1 MATMHEVDYKIY
13 GDDMQF
19 VEVELDPMEAAVAE
33 AGGMMYM
40 DDGIQ
45 METIFGDGS
54 QQSGGFFDKLV
65 SGGKR
70 LLTGESLFMTVFQNH
85 GQGKRRVAFG
95 APYPGKIIPVDLGD
109 IGGELLAQKDSF
121 LCAAKGVSVGIALTK
136 RFGAGLFGGE
146 GFILQRLQ
154 GDGLA
159 FIHAGGT
166 IYQRD
171 LAPGELIR
179 VDTGCIVAFQPS
191 VAYDIQMVGG
201 VKSALFGGEG
211 LFFATL
217 RGPGRIWLQSLP
229 LSRLA
234 ARITA
239 ASPRTGSGGR
249 EEGSVLGGL
258 GRLLD
263 GDS

>member
-1 MATMHEVDYKIY
+1 
-13 GDDMQF
+13 
-19 VEVELDPMEAAVAE
+19 LAARV
-33 AGGMMYM
+33 
-40 DDGIQ
+40 
-45 METIFGDGS
+45 S
-54 QQSGGFFDKLV
+54 FF
-65 SGGKR
+65 
-70 LLTGESLFMTVFQNH
+70 E
-85 GQGKRRVAFG
+85 
-95 APYPGKIIPVDLGD
+95 
-109 IGGELLAQKDSF
+109 
-121 LCAAKGVSVGIALTK
+121 
-136 RFGAGLFGGE
+136 
-146 GFILQRLQ
+146 RLQ

-171 LAPGELIR
+171 LAPGETMR

-191 VAYDIQMVGG
+191 VDYDIQMVGG
-201 VKSALFGGEG
+201 IKSALFGGEG

-239 ASPRTGSGGR
+239 ASPRTGRGGR

-258 GRLLD
+258 GRLID
-263 GDS
+263 GDNS